1 MPKGCYLTGLDFL
14 VFKIRLIMDIQTIT
28 AYNQDADTIA
38 ALHSTLIPHRLY
50 QQIDQHFIKQGQTVD
65 IGIGRHSFYL

>member
-1 MPKGCYLTGLDFL
+1 
-14 VFKIRLIMDIQTIT
+14 MDIQTIT